1 MKPLIR
7 SALCAIIIPG
17 VHAILG
23 AVPPIQVSVADSAG
37 KLAFKG
43 VTNSSGAFATK
54 SLPAGNYVVQ
64 FNTNDSSL
72 KGQALNFIVSAG
84 KKKVTAEAIAGEKL
98 LGRGVAMKVEVGAN
112 LNITGQASSAL
123 NAKVD
128 PKTGKKL
135 VYIVPRVGSNLPGRW
150 VPEDSAEAIA
160 ARNAGEVRIED
171 MRKWQDHGDRSVS
184 TGNQ

>member
-1 MKPLIR
+1 AMKSLIR
-7 SALCAIIIPG
+7 SALCATIILG
-17 VHAILG
+17 GHAISG
-23 AVPPIQVSVADSAG
+23 AVPSIHVSVADSAG
-37 KLAFKG
+37 KLVFKG

-98 LGRGVAMKVEVGAN
+98 LSGGVARQVEDGSN
-112 LNITGQASSAL
+112 LSISGQASSAL

-135 VYIVPRVGSNLPGRW
+135 IYIPP
-150 VPEDSAEAIA
+150 
-160 ARNAGEVRIED
+160 
-171 MRKWQDHGDRSVS
+171 
-184 TGNQ
+184 